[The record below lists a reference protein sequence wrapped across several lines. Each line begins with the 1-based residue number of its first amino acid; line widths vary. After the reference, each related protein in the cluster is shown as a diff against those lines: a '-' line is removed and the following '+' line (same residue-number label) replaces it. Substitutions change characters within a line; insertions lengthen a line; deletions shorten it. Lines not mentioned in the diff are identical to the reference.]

1 MIKLHENSFCFS
13 VLALSWLAGD
23 APTFAAD
30 LIVSANDAKYVR
42 VLGRDTYP
50 EGTGPD
56 TLTLLDASHF
66 PPEIKATVDV
76 EHTVIGPPQAVAITP
91 DGKLAIVGAP
101 TRYDYDAKK
110 VIFDTFLQVID
121 LEATPP
127 KLIDKVE
134 LGQHSQGLSINPEGT
149 LLLAGTLGGT
159 VAVLEIEGKAIQ
171 LVEQIKVSDKRLS
184 GISFTHD
191 GRAALVALRDE
202 QGITVLNVEGNRVT
216 NSKER
221 VTTGVSPYSIDVSSD
236 GQWAVVSNVGLPG
249 MPGNV
254 GRLFGDA
261 DSVTLIDVSKRPFR
275 AVQHFTVPSIPE
287 GVAISPD
294 GKWIAVQSMD
304 GSNLTEDNPG
314 RHPRGRVLLFAIRDG
329 QAVKTSDLPG
339 GEAGQGIVFT
349 ADNKYILAQFNVEKQ
364 LAVYAVND
372 GDMKDTHQRIVLSG
386 GPASLR
392 SMPR

>member
-1 MIKLHENSFCFS
+1 MIKLPENSFCFS
-13 VLALSWLAGD
+13 LLALSWLVGD
-23 APTFAAD
+23 PSTYAAD

-56 TLTLLDASHF
+56 TLTVLDAAQF
-66 PPEIKATVDV
+66 PPEVKTTVDV

-91 DGKLAIVGAP
+91 NGKLVIVGAP
-101 TRYDYDAKK
+101 TRYDYVAKK

-127 KLIDKVE
+127 KMIDKVE
-134 LGQHSQGLSINPEGT
+134 LGQHSQGLTINPEGT
-149 LLLAGTLGGT
+149 LLLAGTVGGT
-159 VAVLEIEGKAIQ
+159 VAVLAIEGKTVK
-171 LVEQIKVSDKRLS
+171 LLEQIKVSEKRLS

-191 GRAALVALRDE
+191 GRAALAALRDE
-202 QGITVLNVEGNRVT
+202 QGILVLDVEGTKVT
-216 NSKER
+216 NTQER
-221 VTTGVSPYSIDVSSD
+221 VTTGVSPYSVDVSSD
-236 GQWAVVSNVGLPG
+236 GKWAVVSNVGLPG

-254 GRLFGDA
+254 GRLVGDA

-329 QAVKTSDLPG
+329 QAVKTADLPG

-349 ADNKYILAQFNVEKQ
+349 ADNKYILVQFNVEKQ

-372 GDMKDTHQRIVLSG
+372 GDMKDTQQRMVLSG